1 MSGPAVIGLAG
12 GIGSGKSTVAASMQ
26 RLGCVVLDADKI
38 AHGVLNEPAVQEAV
52 QSLYGDEVMTES
64 GHINRSRLAAYVFSS
79 DEELK
84 RLEAVVH
91 PRVDAVCRQRIEMI
105 DLEVRAIVL
114 DAPLLFEAKLD
125 QQCDTIIF
133 LDTPEQ
139 VRHER
144 LMQRSGWDAAEAS
157 KREAFQLGLDEK
169 RSRSHYVLVNAGN
182 SESLHQQVIDL
193 LDNLYPRHD

>member
-1 MSGPAVIGLAG
+1 
-12 GIGSGKSTVAASMQ
+12 
-26 RLGCVVLDADKI
+26 
-38 AHGVLNEPAVQEAV
+38 
-52 QSLYGDEVMTES
+52 
-64 GHINRSRLAAYVFSS
+64 
-79 DEELK
+79 
-84 RLEAVVH
+84 
-91 PRVDAVCRQRIEMI
+91 VCRQRIEMI